1 MSIVRERME
10 ALYSKATRSIMW
22 LTYAAICFMTLMIV
36 VDVIG
41 RFVFNRPLPATVDM
55 SELVLPWII
64 FIPLAYTLTIRG
76 HVRVTLLTS
85 RMSLRS
91 QKCSEAFACI
101 LGFALFV
108 VLAIRGWSFFWD
120 SFVIRERMLAPIYL
134 PMFIGKL
141 AMPIGSVLIAL
152 QFLLQIVNVTTGK
165 YR

>member
-1 MSIVRERME
+1 ME
-10 ALYSKATRSIMW
+10 ALYRNVIKSIMW
-22 LTYAAICFMTLMIV
+22 ISYIAICSMILMIV

-64 FIPLAYTLTIRG
+64 FLPMAYTLAIKG

-85 RMSLRS
+85 RVPLRS
-91 QKCSEAFACI
+91 QKCLEAFACI
-101 LGFALFV
+101 LGFAIFV
-108 VLAIRGWSFFWD
+108 LLAIRGWSFFWD
-120 SFVIRERMLAPIYL
+120 SFIIRERMLAPIYL

-141 AMPIGSVLIAL
+141 AMPIGLVLIAF
-152 QFLLQIVNVTTGK
+152 QFLLQIVNVFTGK